1 MGYGKSKPQNM
12 GYGKSKPQ
20 ACVTGGLQLISTQK
34 KKKTVSNSLFIF
46 LLIASNKMHKQIAC
60 VRFDSCFRSSNQCLW
75 RKFLICRTQYPFS
88 SSPCLNSGQKSAM
101 EKIKGVWVSDTIC
114 IGQ

>member
-34 KKKTVSNSLFIF
+34 KKNCK
-46 LLIASNKMHKQIAC
+46 
-60 VRFDSCFRSSNQCLW
+60 
-75 RKFLICRTQYPFS
+75 
-88 SSPCLNSGQKSAM
+88 
-101 EKIKGVWVSDTIC
+101 
-114 IGQ
+114 